1 MNEEVN
7 RHYKIKSLTILAKLF
22 NKNCDCNE
30 PSLVFLKVK
39 NRDTVGRCSNC
50 QKQVSITSKT
60 PFDNFKLPLSYFS
73 YILHDQILQYPKVVT
88 STEISRKLN
97 LPYKTAYYLKRRIQV
112 VTSLLNETLQ
122 KQLYNELEE
131 YGNKNP
137 IKLPKSGDLRPLIAN
152 KPVAVADSV
161 VLYSSSLRANKHRSR
176 RYKTG
181 TSSIYLSNSLGGE
194 QKGILV
200 HTVGVNHGMTF
211 YKSIPLNNQ
220 SYLLQDLNSK
230 IPQAIP
236 LFTDEGYTF
245 IWDRPNHRMVN
256 HSKKSSDHR
265 YNLSRERWITKDGVS
280 SNGAEARNNTLKQS
294 FRSYHYISPKWSQL
308 YLDEISFLGNLRYSE
323 GLKKLLLDDT
333 DVGLGDRD
341 YSLTNYNRNTQN
353 LKFFHYKPLSLEE
366 RRLEGST
373 NLINSLDEET
383 LNKLPKSLRHAI
395 EKNNH
400 FWKNPGKTN
409 WDNAKR
415 RNEHKSNLIARKL
428 WVLLEHRK
436 WTSLEEL
443 IKISGYNR
451 LEILFILKRWLAV
464 GLIDM
469 SRTNTRYIQLYKIY
483 KKSWNLY
490 YLVYSE
496 RQNELRENWRIYNK
510 KLKLKS
516 SRSKIV
522 GGVRKYG
529 N

>member
-1 MNEEVN
+1 MSGTKHLKIESPLDPTAKQRTGVKMTRSLSRTPTFPPKSTSEADPLPRQGVTSSLRSASPHSAEGKLHPKPLKEENTSSFLSHFINTKAFKNHYDYKNPLLGNEELN

-30 PSLVFLKVK
+30 PSLLFLKVK
-39 NRDTVGRCSNC
+39 NRDTVARCSNC
-50 QKQVSITSKT
+50 QKQISITSKT

-122 KQLYNELEE
+122 KQLYNELED

-137 IKLPKSGDLRPLIAN
+137 LKLPKKGDLRPLIVN
-152 KPVAVADSV
+152 QPVAVADSV

-181 TSSIYLSNSLGGE
+181 TSSIYLSNNLGGE

-220 SYLLQDLNSK
+220 SYLLNDLENK
-230 IPQAIP
+230 IPKSIP

-256 HSKKSSDHR
+256 HSKKSNDHR
-265 YNLSRERWITKDGVS
+265 YNLSRERWITKDGVT

-341 YSLTNYNRNTQN
+341 
-353 LKFFHYKPLSLEE
+353 
-366 RRLEGST
+366 
-373 NLINSLDEET
+373 
-383 LNKLPKSLRHAI
+383 
-395 EKNNH
+395 
-400 FWKNPGKTN
+400 
-409 WDNAKR
+409 
-415 RNEHKSNLIARKL
+415 
-428 WVLLEHRK
+428 
-436 WTSLEEL
+436 
-443 IKISGYNR
+443 
-451 LEILFILKRWLAV
+451 
-464 GLIDM
+464 
-469 SRTNTRYIQLYKIY
+469 
-483 KKSWNLY
+483 
-490 YLVYSE
+490 
-496 RQNELRENWRIYNK
+496 
-510 KLKLKS
+510 
-516 SRSKIV
+516 
-522 GGVRKYG
+522 
-529 N
+529 